1 MITSFDLSRFALPG
15 VILLAATSL
24 VLLVSN
30 RWRWC
35 LFALALQYAG
45 VFLLVALNW
54 PFALAAVKVVAGWM
68 AGLVLATAVLNSP
81 DTWEREL
88 GKPTLGERPHGKPT
102 LGGGRPPLVGLPWRP
117 LRNQPGGA
125 LFRLLAAGL
134 VAMVVASIAPR
145 VAEWMPG
152 AEMEQVWGG
161 LILIG
166 IGLLHLGL
174 TAQPLRVVFGLLT
187 VLSGFEILYAAVE
200 SAKLVAG
207 LLAGVNLGLALVGAY
222 LLASPSLED
231 AG

>member
-1 MITSFDLSRFALPG
+1 MLQDTYLDLARFALPA
-15 VILLAATSL
+15 VILLTATSL
-24 VLLVSN
+24 TMLASH

-45 VFLLVALNW
+45 VFTLVALNW

-68 AGLVLATAVLNSP
+68 AGLVLVIAVLSSS
-81 DTWEREL
+81 DTWQSEER
-88 GKPTLGERPHGKPT
+88 T
-102 LGGGRPPLVGLPWRP
+102 
-117 LRNQPGGA
+117 QPGGA

-134 VAMVVASIAPR
+134 IAMVVASIAPR
-145 VAEWMPG
+145 VARWMPG
-152 AEMEQVWGG
+152 VEMEQVWGG

-174 TAQPLRVVFGLLT
+174 TAQPLRVVLGLLT

-200 SAKLVAG
+200 SATLVAG

-222 LLASPSLED
+222 LLVSPGLEETR
-231 AG
+231 

>member
-1 MITSFDLSRFALPG
+1 VIASFDLTRFALPG

-24 VLLVSN
+24 ALLTSN

-88 GKPTLGERPHGKPT
+88 GKRRYRTPL
-102 LGGGRPPLVGLPWRP
+102 GGRPQG
-117 LRNQPGGA
+117 NQPGGA

-134 VAMVVASIAPR
+134 VVMVVASIAPR
-145 VAEWMPG
+145 MAEWMPG
-152 AEMEQVWGG
+152 VEMEQVWGG

-174 TAQPLRVVFGLLT
+174 TAQPLRVVLGLLT

-200 SAKLVAG
+200 SATLVAG